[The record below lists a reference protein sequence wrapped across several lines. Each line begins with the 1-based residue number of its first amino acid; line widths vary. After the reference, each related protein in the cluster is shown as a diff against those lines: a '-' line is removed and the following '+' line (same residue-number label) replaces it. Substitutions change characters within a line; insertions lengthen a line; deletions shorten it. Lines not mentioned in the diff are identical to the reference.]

1 VYSFSR
7 LSTIFTSFMIAFV
20 LQRSGTNGVC
30 VFIASSMAVV
40 VVAIGFFGP
49 RTRDRGLEVIAGA

>member
-1 VYSFSR
+1 LENLVV
-7 LSTIFTSFMIAFV
+7 FV

-40 VVAIGFFGP
+40 VLAIGFFEP